1 MWTLTQSIPSMKLK
15 ELVIQCTVAVGR
27 NVKEEL
33 IQAMENNFTLL
44 SMECELYRTDH
55 FDNDDKVRLA

>member
-1 MWTLTQSIPSMKLK
+1 MKLK